1 MHIKITQDILDEVNI
16 FINNDLIKILSDR
29 GISFLALAFIT
40 QSLVSAVDEAQ
51 DQLDEEKDF

>member
-1 MHIKITQDILDEVNI
+1 MHIEITQDILDEVNS
-16 FINNDLIKILSDR
+16 FVHNGLIQILSDR
-29 GISFLALAFIT
+29 GMSFLALAFIT